1 MEKKMARIIKEG
13 RIADDAWQWVAA
25 DEALTPERL
34 AGDENL
40 LLPLP
45 LWLAHRQGRDR
56 TRTGVWLASDDPV
69 DALLPWL
76 AELPLIAIH
85 FPVFTDGR
93 GYSLAQ
99 LLRRHGYGGELRAVG
114 DVLRDQIYFLHR
126 CGFDSFRLR
135 EGQPLEEALVAFSD
149 YSWAPVTGRQHPGD
163 ASGG

>member
-1 MEKKMARIIKEG
+1 MEKSMASIIKDG
-13 RIADDAWQWVAA
+13 RIVDDPWQWIPAGAA
-25 DEALTPERL
+25 LDPERF
-34 AGDENL
+34 AGGEKL

-45 LWLAHRQGRDR
+45 LWLAHRDRDH
-56 TRTGVWLASDDPV
+56 TGVWLAPDDPV
-69 DALLPWL
+69 DELLPWL
-76 AELPLIAIH
+76 ADLPVIAIH

-93 GYSLAQ
+93 GYSLAR
-99 LLRRHGYGGELRAVG
+99 LLRGRHGYRGELRAVG
-114 DVLRDQIYFLHR
+114 DVLRDQLYFLHR

>member
-1 MEKKMARIIKEG
+1 MEKSMPSIIKDG
-13 RIADDAWQWVAA
+13 RIAENAWQSVAA
-25 DEALTPERL
+25 DEASMHERV
-34 AGDENL
+34 ARDAHL

-45 LWLAHRQGRDR
+45 LWIAHRDRRDR
-56 TRTGVWLASDDPV
+56 ARTGVWLAPDDPV
-69 DALLPWL
+69 EPVLPWL

-126 CGFDSFRLR
+126 CGFDAFRLR
-135 EGQPLEEALVAFSD
+135 EDQPLEEALAAFRD
-149 YSWAPVTGRQHPGD
+149 YSWVPVTGRAQRVV
-163 ASGG
+163 A